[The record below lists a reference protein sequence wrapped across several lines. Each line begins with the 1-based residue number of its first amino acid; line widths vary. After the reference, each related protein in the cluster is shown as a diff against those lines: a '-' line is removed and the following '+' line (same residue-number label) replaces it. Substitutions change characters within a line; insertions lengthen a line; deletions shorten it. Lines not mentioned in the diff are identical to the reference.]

1 MWRPAP
7 SAGYYDAYYLKAQK
21 VRTLIARD
29 FEAAFREVDV
39 IVTPVAP
46 SPAFKLGEKTSDPL
60 EMYLSDIYTITA
72 SLSGIP
78 GLSAPCG
85 KTRAGLPIGMQMLA
99 KHFDEAR
106 LLSAANA
113 FELAGGFEL

>member
-1 MWRPAP
+1 M
-7 SAGYYDAYYLKAQK
+7 
-21 VRTLIARD
+21 
-29 FEAAFREVDV
+29 

-46 SPAFKLGEKTSDPL
+46 SLAFKLGEKTSDPL

-78 GLSAPCG
+78 GLSVPCG

-106 LLSAANA
+106 LLSAAHA